1 MIGIRRTTVVFAM
14 SLFLTTARAESP
26 RLTVVATLRG
36 ATQQGRACVQ
46 PAVGALLRGRGF
58 SVSWLDTNG
67 NPDHALQSVQTEVTT
82 VISLEIDAS
91 ALTRIELTFSDP
103 LGGSPIVRDVP
114 LSHGLDEVGCEA
126 VADIVEST
134 VILLAARPSPAP
146 VVQSVPAPPSASVV
160 PQLDLQP
167 DAAFGLTP
175 YSVEV
180 DYTANAVAWNLAEQG
195 LEVSIGKRTTPRRG
209 QPWLRLAYHFPTAV
223 ATALGPVRWQQA
235 SLGLGWAEA
244 TRGRYVWFETGG
256 TFGVALTYV
265 DPPATVWFFGPTSR
279 HFGVDLSV
287 SFRSAVGLRLGA
299 HEALY
304 AALVMTLGGP
314 SEFDIGGQSAFDI
327 WLWFRPGLLV
337 GVRWL

>member
-1 MIGIRRTTVVFAM
+1 MIGIRGTMVVLAM
-14 SLFLTTARAESP
+14 SLLATTARAESP
-26 RLTVVATLRG
+26 RFAVVATLRG
-36 ATQQGRACVQ
+36 ATQKARACVK

-58 SVSWLDTNG
+58 SLSWLDDANEDL
-67 NPDHALQSVQTEVTT
+67 NHARQPDQAEVRG

-91 ALTRIELTFSDP
+91 ASTQIELTFSDP
-103 LGGSPIVRDVP
+103 LGGSPIVRAVP

-146 VVQSVPAPPSASVV
+146 ALQSVPAPPSASVV
-160 PQLDLQP
+160 PLLDLRP

-180 DYTANAVAWNLAEQG
+180 DYSANAVAWNLAEQG
-195 LEVSIGKRTTPRRG
+195 LEISVGRRATPRRG
-209 QPWLRLAYHFPTAV
+209 QPWLRLAYQFPTAV

-235 SLGLGWAEA
+235 SLGLGWSEA
-244 TRGRYVWFETGG
+244 TRGRHVWFETGG
-256 TFGVALTYV
+256 TFAVDLTYV
-265 DPPATVWFFGPTSR
+265 DPPATVWFLGPSH
-279 HFGVDLSV
+279 HFGGDLSL
-287 SFRSAVGLRLGA
+287 SLRSAVGLRLGA